1 MIKYEFFKNQII
13 IILFSLSIFLSYV
26 SISFLE
32 FRFLY
37 LFIFIFLLYDSSFFK
52 KLSLNYILVSLAIP
66 LLILLYSSI
75 FLFINFN
82 DMNFIKFIKE
92 PSTINFILKISVQS
106 IVIGLTILI
115 ICFYKKFLILNIIKI
130 IDYFAVIFILLIF
143 LYNINHEG
151 ILFDTLYKC
160 DLGFFYITKYLF
172 TENSHFNI
180 ISIPVITSFIY
191 NIKIYLKKYFMLFI
205 HLCFLIFSLGSF
217 SLTFYLSIFSSI
229 IIIFI
234 TCKNMSRISKYL
246 FLILLIVVNLFMF
259 MDKKENE
266 LHNHTVDGVVYK
278 TCISQAVEL
287 KTKYNLEKKLDSSL
301 VYKGIVLSEKEKFG
315 SIFKKRN
322 KVLSSGIVIYSLYV
336 AKESIINNQLGVG
349 INNYKNYR
357 DVIDKK
363 LNINNYS
370 DYTKN
375 LAGEII
381 FDESYMPSLSS
392 TILSFN
398 KNSGSNNF
406 SKLIV
411 EFGLIPIL
419 GLFLI
424 FIFSFRKEI
433 NEPIKAT
440 LIPLIFIQCFI
451 RGTGYFDSGFIISL
465 IIVLVLISE
474 QVIKK
479 YENKNIK

>member
-1 MIKYEFFKNQII
+1 
-13 IILFSLSIFLSYV
+13 
-26 SISFLE
+26 
-32 FRFLY
+32 
-37 LFIFIFLLYDSSFFK
+37 
-52 KLSLNYILVSLAIP
+52 
-66 LLILLYSSI
+66 
-75 FLFINFN
+75 
-82 DMNFIKFIKE
+82 
-92 PSTINFILKISVQS
+92 
-106 IVIGLTILI
+106 
-115 ICFYKKFLILNIIKI
+115 
-130 IDYFAVIFILLIF
+130 
-143 LYNINHEG
+143 
-151 ILFDTLYKC
+151 
-160 DLGFFYITKYLF
+160 
-172 TENSHFNI
+172 
-180 ISIPVITSFIY
+180 
-191 NIKIYLKKYFMLFI
+191 
-205 HLCFLIFSLGSF
+205 
-217 SLTFYLSIFSSI
+217 
-229 IIIFI
+229 I

-266 LHNHTVDGVVYK
+266 LHNHTVDGVIYK

-287 KTKYNLEKKLDSSL
+287 KTKYNLEKKADSSL
-301 VYKGIVLSEKEKFG
+301 AYKGIVLSEKEKFG

-336 AKESIINNQLGVG
+336 AKESIINNPLGVG